1 MDHVI
6 HGSFL
11 KEKKTCH
18 SKPKRPLANPRKTH
32 SAVGIG
38 YQTLAKRR
46 RVWSSDQTDFELWTW
61 EKISWTANI
70 FPSEDVFFIHMFP
83 WNFCQKKTRISY
95 PKPSPP
101 SPNQKPTNANPAP
114 QKKTRPRN
122 LAPSSQR
129 FTPCWRRVS
138 SKCSNQFSLG
148 PFFRSFFLNE
158 LLEIVFL
165 RKNWLNQI
173 SFQLSNLK
181 LEDGNLDSSILI
193 KCLVCRPVFPISI

>member
-11 KEKKTCH
+11 KEKKHAIPSRSGPWPIPAKHIQPLESDTKCLPRDEEFDQVTRLTSSYEPGRKYLEPPTFSHPKMFFH
-18 SKPKRPLANPRKTH
+18 SYVPLKFLP
-32 SAVGIG
+32 
-38 YQTLAKRR
+38 
-46 RVWSSDQTDFELWTW
+46 E
-61 EKISWTANI
+61 
-70 FPSEDVFFIHMFP
+70 
-83 WNFCQKKTRISY
+83 KKTRVSY

-101 SPNQKPTNANPAP
+101 SPNQKPANANPAP

-148 PFFRSFFLNE
+148 PFFHPFFLNE
-158 LLEIVFL
+158 LLEIVPP
-165 RKNWLNQI
+165 K
-173 SFQLSNLK
+173 K
-181 LEDGNLDSSILI
+181 LAQPN
-193 KCLVCRPVFPISI
+193 